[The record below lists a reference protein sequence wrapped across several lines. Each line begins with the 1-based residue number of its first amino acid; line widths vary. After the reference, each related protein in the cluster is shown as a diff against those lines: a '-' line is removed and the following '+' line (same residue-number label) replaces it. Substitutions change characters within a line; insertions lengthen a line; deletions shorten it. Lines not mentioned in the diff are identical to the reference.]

1 MIVLDTHAW
10 IWWTSDPTRLG
21 RRAQRTLKTARRI
34 GVPAICCLEV
44 ARLAVRGRIT
54 LDRPV
59 LDWMLDALAVPR
71 VELIPLTPAIAT
83 RAADLPAEFP
93 GDAADRLIV
102 ATALVEHGSVITK
115 DARVADAG
123 VIETL
128 W

>member
-10 IWWTSDPTRLG
+10 IWWTSEPARLG
-21 RRAQRTLKTARRI
+21 RRAQRALKTARRI

-44 ARLAVRGRIT
+44 ARLAARGRIR

-59 LDWMLDALAVPR
+59 LEWMFDALAMPR

-93 GDAADRLIV
+93 GDPADRLIA

-115 DARVADAG
+115 DTRIASAD
-123 VIETL
+123 VLETL